1 MKFPYFKLFLITIL
15 ISSRE
20 CGLADAIIC
29 LFLKTSYMLMIAV
42 AQSTGQL
49 DQDMVDKVLRSCGPQ
64 ATFGPLSFNLVALYH
79 LRKDAGD
86 IADKLFNVKFD
97 FKKTLLDKEELI
109 FSNKLIVI
117 SSKISVTSTTS
128 FDSNKD
134 AIITVKA
141 GEVTDKDGAKVSA
154 AAESLSDK
162 FIKQLKDATGFDL
175 KEMSLSLEK
184 SLSPLNDGTIKV
196 KASPDG
202 LDLTYSTTKEV
213 KGATKITEDI
223 TYHIERNPQTKAEV
237 VQAVDSVI
245 EKAKS
250 AFKQVTE
257 DHNLKPIPVFLA
269 GAATLGLI
277 AMRAHPAG
285 MVAATA
291 LSLIG
296 PVTRLVGMP
305 AGVI

>member
-1 MKFPYFKLFLITIL
+1 
-15 ISSRE
+15 
-20 CGLADAIIC
+20 
-29 LFLKTSYMLMIAV
+29 MIAV

-49 DQDMVDKVLRSCGPQ
+49 DQDMVDKVLRTCGSQ
-64 ATFGPLSFNLVALYH
+64 AAFGPLTINLVALYH

-86 IADKLFNVKFD
+86 IADKLFNIKFD
-97 FKKTLLDKEELI
+97 YKKTLLDKEELI
-109 FSNKLIVI
+109 FSNKLIVVT
-117 SSKISVTSTTS
+117 SKLSVTSTTS
-128 FDSNKD
+128 VDTSKD

-141 GEVTDKDGAKVSA
+141 GEVLGKDGAKVSA
-154 AAESLSDK
+154 AADGLSDIL
-162 FIKQLKDATGFDL
+162 IKQLKDATGFDL
-175 KEMSLSLEK
+175 KEMSLNLEK
-184 SLSPLNDGTIKV
+184 SLAPLNDGTIKV

-245 EKAKS
+245 ENAKS
-250 AFKQVTE
+250 AFKQVAE
-257 DHNLKPIPVFLA
+257 DPNLKPIPVFLA

-277 AMRAHPAG
+277 AMRAHPVG

-291 LSLIG
+291 LTLIG
-296 PVTRLVGMP
+296 PITKLVGPP
-305 AGVI
+305 ASTI